1 MKNKKSL
8 TILLHI
14 LGWSVFFLLPY
25 FLLDIPE
32 EYLFSPRRTFTLLI
46 ALLFFYLNY
55 FIFIPKFLVQ
65 KKFIAFSLII
75 LAGLALSYGAS
86 SITNTYT
93 LNANPKNQRLTQ
105 KYIDRHNERTDM
117 WSTTRKRYKR
127 AKTHPFSRFAPK
139 ILNTPEKRANVGAV
153 GLVLFA
159 FLFSTSIKVTQE
171 WYRNEKQKQEIMNQ
185 QLISELSFLKSQVNP
200 HFLFNTL
207 NGIYSLANKKSDKTP
222 GAIVT
227 LSELMRHM
235 LYESEKE
242 FVDLDKEI
250 EYLSNYIDL
259 QKLRLSDDSHV
270 SFSINGDMIG
280 KMIKP
285 MILIPFIEN
294 AFKHG
299 VTADGAEIQIEI
311 NIGEADLNLT
321 VKNSVSKS
329 KTKDNTP
336 GIGLTNIKKRLDL
349 HYPDCYNLQIDK
361 KNDTYVV
368 DLFLKLNV

>member
-86 SITNTYT
+86 SITNIYT
-93 LNANPKNQRLTQ
+93 LNANPQNPRLTQ
-105 KYIDRHNERTDM
+105 KNIERHNEKMDKG
-117 WSTTRKRYKR
+117 STPRRRYKR
-127 AKTHPFSRFAPK
+127 TKTFPFGRFAPK
-139 ILNTPEKRANVGAV
+139 IINTPGKRANVGAV

-299 VTADGAEIQIEI
+299 VTADGAEIQIDI

-349 HYPDCYNLQIDK
+349 HYPDCYDLKIDQ
-361 KNDTYVV
+361 KNDMYIVE
-368 DLFLKLNV
+368 LFLKLNF

>member
-8 TILLHI
+8 IILLHI
-14 LGWSVFFLLPY
+14 LGWSLFFLLPY
-25 FLLDIPE
+25 FLLDLPE
-32 EYLFSPRRTFTLLI
+32 EYLFSPRRTFTLLT

-75 LAGLALSYGAS
+75 LASLALSYGAS
-86 SITNTYT
+86 SITNIYT
-93 LNANPKNQRLTQ
+93 LSSNPQNPRLTQ
-105 KYIDRHNERTDM
+105 KNIERYNEKNDM
-117 WSTTRKRYKR
+117 GPSQRRRYKR
-127 AKTHPFSRFAPK
+127 TTTFPFSRFAPQ
-139 ILNTPEKRANVGAV
+139 ILNTPGKRANVGAV
-153 GLVLFA
+153 SLVIFA
-159 FLFSTSIKVTQE
+159 FLFSTSIKITQE

-185 QLISELSFLKSQVNP
+185 QLVSELSFLKSQVNP

-259 QKLRLSDDSHV
+259 QKLRLSDDALV
-270 SFSINGDMIG
+270 SFSIKGSMIG

-299 VTADGAEIQIEI
+299 VAADGTDIQIDI
-311 NIGEADLNLT
+311 NIGEADLSLN
-321 VKNSVSKS
+321 VKNSLSKS
-329 KTKDNTP
+329 NTKDSTP

-349 HYPDCYNLQIDK
+349 HYPDCYNLKIAQKD
-361 KNDTYVV
+361 DRYVV
-368 DLFLKLNV
+368 ELFLKLNV

>member
-1 MKNKKSL
+1 MKNKKTL
-8 TILLHI
+8 IILLHI
-14 LGWSVFFLLPY
+14 LGWSLFFLLPY
-25 FLLDIPE
+25 FLLDLPE
-32 EYLFSPRRTFTLLI
+32 EYLFSPRRTFTLLT

-75 LAGLALSYGAS
+75 LASLALSYGAS
-86 SITNTYT
+86 SITNIYT
-93 LNANPKNQRLTQ
+93 LNSNPKNPRLTQ
-105 KYIDRHNERTDM
+105 KNIEKYNKRMDM
-117 WSTTRKRYKR
+117 GAAQRMHYKR
-127 AKTHPFSRFAPK
+127 VKTFPFGRFAPT
-139 ILNTPEKRANVGAV
+139 ILNTPGKRANVGAV
-153 GLVLFA
+153 GLVIFA
-159 FLFSTSIKVTQE
+159 LLFSTSIKITQE

-259 QKLRLSDDSHV
+259 QKLRLSDDALL
-270 SFSINGDMIG
+270 SFSIKGSMIG

-299 VTADGAEIQIEI
+299 VAADGTDIQIDI
-311 NIGEADLNLT
+311 NIGETDLSLN
-321 VKNSVSKS
+321 VKNSLSKS
-329 KTKDNTP
+329 NTKDSTP
-336 GIGLTNIKKRLDL
+336 GIG
-349 HYPDCYNLQIDK
+349 
-361 KNDTYVV
+361 
-368 DLFLKLNV
+368 